1 MRGGV
6 GPVSPLR
13 IYLVQEAA
21 SVDIPHL
28 DAPPPITRKYLSLV
42 RMKGDGVDGMAGVK
56 GTGGGRTAKVI
67 KLDGAIFRAAVQVS
81 AVAMETQAGHR
92 RPVSLEGQN
101 RPPPPPLAAASEA
114 DGVPTPAPPPPPP
127 AMEYSRMVGL
137 PAAARN
143 CLSGVISSL
152 FTCESGWRMILEH
165 MPDGA
170 SQNRILWS
178 YPAVARMT
186 LITLAAGS
194 CK

>member
-101 RPPPPPLAAASEA
+101 RRPPPTACGGLGSRWRPDTGASTA
-114 DGVPTPAPPPPPP
+114 SAGDGVQ
-127 AMEYSRMVGL
+127 
-137 PAAARN
+137 
-143 CLSGVISSL
+143 
-152 FTCESGWRMILEH
+152 
-165 MPDGA
+165 PDGRVA
-170 SQNRILWS
+170 GRGQELLVGSDLEPVYLRVRVADDSGAYARRSLPEPDLVVVPRSGQND
-178 YPAVARMT
+178 AHNV
-186 LITLAAGS
+186 GS
-194 CK
+194 R